1 MKNIFLMAINTI
13 KEVKR
18 HKIFYAL
25 GSVVIFIVGAG
36 VILGPLSLSEQ
47 TRLSINFSFT
57 ACHIGLIVIAVYFA
71 STLIS
76 HEIERKT
83 IITLFT
89 KPISRMQFII
99 GKFLGLS
106 FILLLALLFLT
117 LFVVFIY
124 MIYRQPVGAILFI
137 ALWGI
142 FLEALILLAI
152 AFFFSSFTSSF
163 LVLVY
168 SVLVFIIGHS
178 ANSIIFFL
186 GKGEGD
192 SFFKLLVSIVTRVF
206 PNFEKLNWRAQ
217 ALYQDS
223 LVAGELLS
231 CSIYSFSWIIFL
243 LIITGLLFKR
253 KQIG

>member
-1 MKNIFLMAINTI
+1 MKNTFLMAINTI
-13 KEVKR
+13 KEIRR

-25 GSVVIFIVGAG
+25 AAVVVFIVVAG
-36 VILGPLSLSEQ
+36 MLLGPLSLSEQ

-57 ACHIGLIVIAVYFA
+57 ASHIGIILIAIYFG

-83 IITLFT
+83 IIPLFT

-106 FILLLALLFLT
+106 FILLLAVLFLT
-117 LFVVFIY
+117 LFVLIMYIFY
-124 MIYRQPVGAILFI
+124 QQPIGGILFM

-142 FLEALILLAI
+142 YLEALILLAL

-178 ANSIIFFL
+178 ANSIIFLL
-186 GKGEGD
+186 GKGESD
-192 SFFKLLVSIVTRVF
+192 SFFKLLISIVTRVF

-223 LVAGELLS
+223 LVVGELLS
-231 CSIYSFSWIIFL
+231 SSVYSFSWIIFL
-243 LIITGLLFKR
+243 LIVTSLLFKR